1 MRLLYI
7 SSNMRSVLFQIVLFV
22 FFVVVQTYS
31 QNLWEKIQSPTTRN
45 LQKLTFTDSL
55 NGWAVGDSGTII
67 HTSDAGKTWNNQNS
81 GVSLNLQSLSFPN
94 KNFGWTLAWT
104 TSPPYGT
111 VILNTSDGGNS
122 WKNELFNGQE
132 VFLNSIYFIDSL
144 HGWIGGNY
152 NGILYTTDGGQV
164 WNQSFIDA
172 LSGFPIYNFVFA
184 NKDYGFASGG
194 STDFM
199 GVIYKT
205 TDGGKNWTGKSVAA
219 DPIQKIYFFDS
230 TYVVG
235 IGGDLE
241 FGAGFIKSID
251 AGANWDYRTLNIY
264 GTGLGLSF
272 RTPSE
277 GWVPIKGGFF
287 GRFIVTYD
295 YGNTWNEYNTPD
307 SVFMSDNIFTDS
319 LHGIAVG
326 LNGAILRY
334 RGIPT
339 SVQESEIV
347 SSDFSLRQNYP
358 NPFNPST
365 TISFVI
371 PEKTTVKLK
380 IYDIMGKE
388 VKSFEQEME
397 TGEHN
402 FKFIS
407 DNLPSGVYIYTLV
420 ANNNRESRKMIILK

>member
-1 MRLLYI
+1 
-7 SSNMRSVLFQIVLFV
+7 MRSILFQIILFIF
-22 FFVVVQTYS
+22 FFVNHSYC

-67 HTSDAGKTWNNQNS
+67 HTSDAGNTWNIQNS
-81 GVSLNLQSLSFPN
+81 EVSLNLQSLSFPN
-94 KNFGWTLAWT
+94 KNIGWTLAWT

-111 VILNTSDGGNS
+111 VILNTMDGGIS
-122 WKNELFNGQE
+122 WKNEFFNGQD
-132 VFLNSIYFIDSL
+132 VFLNSIYFVDSL

-152 NGILYTTDGGQV
+152 NGILYTTDGGQN
-164 WNQSFIDA
+164 WNQAAIDSF
-172 LSGFPIYNFVFA
+172 SGFPINNFVFA
-184 NKDYGFASGG
+184 NKDYGFANGG

-219 DPIQKIYFFDS
+219 DPIQKIYFIDS
-230 TYVVG
+230 TNIVG

-241 FGAGFIKSID
+241 FGAGFINSTN
-251 AGANWDYRTLNIY
+251 AGANWVYKTLNIN
-264 GTGLGLSF
+264 GTGLGLSY
-272 RTPSE
+272 RTPYE
-277 GWVPIKGGFF
+277 AWVPIKGGFF

-295 YGNTWNEYNTPD
+295 YGNNWNEYITPD
-307 SVFMSDNIFTDS
+307 NLYMSDVIFNDS
-319 LHGIAVG
+319 LHGFAVG

-334 RGIPT
+334 KGVLT
-339 SVQESEIV
+339 SIQEPAFVPSG
-347 SSDFSLRQNYP
+347 FTLKQNYP

-371 PEKTTVKLK
+371 TEKSDVKLK
-380 IYDIMGKE
+380 IYDIMGRE

-397 TGEHN
+397 MGEHN

-407 DNLPSGVYIYTLV
+407 DNLPSGVYLYTLF
-420 ANNNRESRKMIILK
+420 ANNNRESKKMIILK